1 MSEPMS
7 HEFRDESGRLIYRAS
22 HASDVERFKR
32 WRDKARRAP
41 HNSPAWWE
49 AKDKIDLGPGNL
61 VFSESGDIYGTRSPL
76 NDKESG
82 K

>member
-1 MSEPMS
+1 MKFKKTDP
-7 HEFRDESGRLIYRAS
+7 DQKNA
-22 HASDVERFKR
+22 RFKMEN
-32 WRDKARRAP
+32 P
-41 HNSPAWWE
+41 TPAEFTITMLE